1 MPTVAITRA
10 VVVRSQPGLAQGFS
24 SPGVWQFPLYLP
36 WATLLRLKCST
47 CLRNPC
53 FHAAMW
59 ALLPTRPKDIP
70 CASFLNDQVEP
81 CDLTAIIMPCKYT
94 SHEKCMRWLPASTCL
109 TKNAS
114 SESVDLAEEHGRAD
128 CTWQRWP
135 HQRLAI
141 RFLDELEVVSYGACP
156 KRSSICRSSS
166 DAKYE
171 ELFPSK
177 TT

>member
-10 VVVRSQPGLAQGFS
+10 VVVRSQPGLAQGAS

-59 ALLPTRPKDIP
+59 ALLQTRPKDIP
-70 CASFLNDQVEP
+70 CASILNGQVEP
-81 CDLTAIIMPCKYT
+81 CDLTAIIMPCKYM

-114 SESVDLAEEHGRAD
+114 SESVDLAEEHDRAMHVAAMATSAT
-128 CTWQRWP
+128 CHPLLRRTRGSQLWSLP
-135 HQRLAI
+135 KAI
-141 RFLDELEVVSYGACP
+141 FDLQVL
-156 KRSSICRSSS
+156 
-166 DAKYE
+166 
-171 ELFPSK
+171 
-177 TT
+177 